1 MYFLVKSGFNEGIW
15 TLSTFGSSQRHCF
28 VSYYICVH
36 PAGPGSEAELQP
48 LCWDKRPDCRQCI
61 RRSLQVTH
69 GSPPPP
75 PLPFPP
81 ITSVPLSRWTR
92 GLSSGAF
99 RGCQLSVT
107 RQTWHSLPWTFFFL
121 RNPFQRQPLSQTS
134 LSPRLTVGSPP
145 QADWTSPGASPCPC
159 RVRGLLAGRSARAT
173 ARASEPGN
181 PESARGCTT
190 VPRIPPRC
198 FSRGA
203 GCRWKKNE
211 DLNSAQFFLS
221 FMSADVCILRQEIRL
236 VSEMHPV

>member
-1 MYFLVKSGFNEGIW
+1 MKASGHFPPLAAPRDTALFPTTSVCTQQAQGQRRNCSRCAGIKGQIAGSAYGVLYKS
-15 TLSTFGSSQRHCF
+15 
-28 VSYYICVH
+28 
-36 PAGPGSEAELQP
+36 PM
-48 LCWDKRPDCRQCI
+48 D
-61 RRSLQVTH
+61 
-69 GSPPPP
+69 PPPP

-159 RVRGLLAGRSARAT
+159 RVRGLPAGRSARAT

-221 FMSADVCILRQEIRL
+221 FISADVCILRQEIRL